1 MIESRSLESLDL
13 ADTALIVVDV
23 QNDFCPG
30 GSLPVANGD
39 QVIAPLN
46 KCIELF
52 KSHHRPI
59 IATRDWHSEKTTHFV
74 SGGGLWPPH
83 CIADQAGA
91 RFHRDLNL
99 PPSAIVM
106 SKGIDPTE
114 DAYSGFQARD
124 AAGRDLA
131 TVLEEAEIR
140 HVIIGGLA
148 TDYCVKATA
157 LDARRAGLR
166 VTILENAIRGVEV
179 RAGDSD
185 RALVEIRNA
194 GAHIITNV

>member
-1 MIESRSLESLDL
+1 VDLEE
-13 ADTALIVVDV
+13 AALIVVDV

-39 QVIAPLN
+39 QVVAPLN
-46 KCIELF
+46 RMIELF
-52 KSHHRPI
+52 QSQHRPI
-59 IATRDWHSEKTTHFV
+59 IATRDWHPETTTHFV

-83 CIADQAGA
+83 CISDHAGA
-91 RFHRDLNL
+91 RFHRDLKL

-106 SKGIDPTE
+106 SKGTGPTE

-124 AAGRDLA
+124 ADGLDLA
-131 TVLEEAEIR
+131 SFLKRAGIR
-140 HVIIGGLA
+140 HVVIGGLA

-166 VTILENAIRGVEV
+166 VTILEDAIRGVEI

-185 RALVEIRNA
+185 RALVEMR
-194 GAHIITNV
+194 